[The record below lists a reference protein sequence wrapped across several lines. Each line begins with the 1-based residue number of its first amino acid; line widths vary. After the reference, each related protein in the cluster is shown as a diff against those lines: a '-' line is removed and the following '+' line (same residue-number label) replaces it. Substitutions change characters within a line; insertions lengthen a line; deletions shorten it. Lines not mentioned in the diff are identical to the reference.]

1 MKPTMLNLICVSVS
15 LIVLVLV
22 FTGKSD
28 AKVKETLVGAWL
40 FDGNAKDAS
49 GNGKDGTLENG
60 PKWAAGK
67 FGQALEFNGGKKSYV
82 NVGNLDLKGPVTLV
96 FWAKPDGAKDD
107 DRLISN
113 INGPAVPAFTIRY
126 LPPTVEVWSSTWT
139 PIIEKFDDAK
149 WGHYAFVFKNAGAGA
164 GQKEEVTGYY
174 NGKKALTVEDDFAF
188 TDIGIGAHFIGQWG
202 QYFTGLLDDVAFFD
216 VMLTAADIKGVMNKG
231 LKTSLAVSSA
241 GKLAT
246 SWGGLKGQY

>member
-1 MKPTMLNLICVSVS
+1 MKIMMINLIRTSAS
-15 LIVLVLV
+15 LIILILM
-22 FTGKSD
+22 FTSQIN
-28 AKVKETLVGAWL
+28 AKFDPETLVGAWL

-60 PKWAAGK
+60 PKWATGK

-96 FWAKPDGAKDD
+96 FWAKPAGAKPD

-113 INGPAVPAFTIRY
+113 INGPAVPAFTIRFA
-126 LPPTVEVWSSTWT
+126 PPKVEIWSSSWI
-139 PIIEKFDDAK
+139 PIIEKFDDNK
-149 WGHYAFVFKNAGAGA
+149 WGHYAFVFKETGG
-164 GQKEEVTGYY
+164 GKEDVTGYY
-174 NGKKALTVEDDFAF
+174 NGKEGLTVQDNYAF

-246 SWGGLKGQY
+246 SWGGLKAQY

>member
-1 MKPTMLNLICVSVS
+1 MKIMMINLIRTSAS
-15 LIVLVLV
+15 LIILTLM
-22 FTGKSD
+22 FTSKIN
-28 AKVKETLVGAWL
+28 AKFDPETLVGAWL

-67 FGQALEFNGGKKSYV
+67 FGQALEFNGDKKRHV

-96 FWAKPDGAKDD
+96 FWANPSGAKPD
-107 DRLISN
+107 DRVISN
-113 INGPAVPAFTIRY
+113 INGPAAPAFTIRFA
-126 LPPTVEVWSSTWT
+126 PPKVEIWSSSWQAV
-139 PIIEKFDDAK
+139 IEKFDDNK
-149 WGHYAFVFKNAGAGA
+149 WGHYAFVFKETGG
-164 GQKEEVTGYY
+164 GKEDVTGYY
-174 NGKKALTVEDDFAF
+174 NGKEGLTVQDNYAF

-246 SWGGLKGQY
+246 SWGGLKAQY

>member
-1 MKPTMLNLICVSVS
+1 MKIMMINLIRTSAS
-15 LIVLVLV
+15 LIILILM
-22 FTGKSD
+22 FTSQIN
-28 AKVKETLVGAWL
+28 AKFDPETLVGAWL

-96 FWAKPDGAKDD
+96 FWAKPAGAKPD

-113 INGPAVPAFTIRY
+113 INGPAVPAFTIRFA
-126 LPPTVEVWSSTWT
+126 PPTVEIWSSAWI
-139 PIIEKFDDAK
+139 PIIEKFDDNK
-149 WGHYAFVFKNAGAGA
+149 WGHYAFVFKETGG
-164 GQKEEVTGYY
+164 GKEDVTGYY
-174 NGKKALTVEDDFAF
+174 NGKEGLTVQDNYAF

-246 SWGGLKGQY
+246 SWGGLKAQY

>member
-1 MKPTMLNLICVSVS
+1 MKIMMMNLIRICTS
-15 LIVLVLV
+15 LIILILI
-22 FTGKSD
+22 FTSQINARFD
-28 AKVKETLVGAWL
+28 PETLVGAWL

-49 GNGKDGTLENG
+49 GNGKDGTLEKG
-60 PKWAAGK
+60 PKWTAGK
-67 FGQALEFNGGKKSYV
+67 FGQALEFNGGKKSHV

-96 FWAKPDGAKDD
+96 FWAKPAGAKPD

-113 INGPAVPAFTIRY
+113 INGDAVPAFTIRFA
-126 LPPTVEVWSSTWT
+126 PPKVEIWSSTWQAV
-139 PIIEKFDDAK
+139 IEKFDDNK
-149 WGHYAFVFKNAGAGA
+149 WGHYAFVFKDTGGD
-164 GQKEEVTGYY
+164 KEDVTGYY
-174 NGKKALTVEDDFAF
+174 NGKEGLTVQDNFAF

-202 QYFTGLLDDVAFFD
+202 QYFTGILDDVAFFD

-246 SWGGLKGQY
+246 SWGGLKAQY

>member
-1 MKPTMLNLICVSVS
+1 MKIMMINLIRTSAS
-15 LIVLVLV
+15 LIILTLM
-22 FTGKSD
+22 FTSQIN
-28 AKVKETLVGAWL
+28 AKFDPETLVGAWL

-96 FWAKPDGAKDD
+96 FWAKPAGAKPD
-107 DRLISN
+107 DRVISN
-113 INGPAVPAFTIRY
+113 INGPAVPAFTIRFA
-126 LPPTVEVWSSTWT
+126 PPKVEIWSSSWQAV
-139 PIIEKFDDAK
+139 IEKFDDNK
-149 WGHYAFVFKNAGAGA
+149 WGHYAFVFKDTGGD
-164 GQKEEVTGYY
+164 KEDVTGYY
-174 NGKKALTVEDDFAF
+174 NGKEGLTVQDNFAF

-202 QYFTGLLDDVAFFD
+202 QYFTGILDDVAFFD

-246 SWGGLKGQY
+246 SWGGLKAQY

>member
-1 MKPTMLNLICVSVS
+1 MKIMMINLIRTSAS
-15 LIVLVLV
+15 LIILILM
-22 FTGKSD
+22 FTSQIN
-28 AKVKETLVGAWL
+28 AKFDPETLVGAWL

-67 FGQALEFNGGKKSYV
+67 FGQALEFNGG
-82 NVGNLDLKGPVTLV
+82 GNLDLKGPVTLV
-96 FWAKPDGAKDD
+96 FWAKPANAKPD

-113 INGPAVPAFTIRY
+113 INGPAVPAFTIRFA
-126 LPPTVEVWSSTWT
+126 PPKVEIWSSSWI
-139 PIIEKFDDAK
+139 PIIEKFDDNK
-149 WGHYAFVFKNAGAGA
+149 WGHYAFVFKETGG
-164 GQKEEVTGYY
+164 GKEDVTGYY
-174 NGKKALTVEDDFAF
+174 NGKEGLTVQDNYAF

-202 QYFTGLLDDVAFFD
+202 QYFTGLLDDVAFFN

-246 SWGGLKGQY
+246 SWGGLKAQY

>member
-1 MKPTMLNLICVSVS
+1 MKIMMINLIRTSAS
-15 LIVLVLV
+15 LIILTLM
-22 FTGKSD
+22 FTSQIN
-28 AKVKETLVGAWL
+28 AKFDPETLVGAWR

-96 FWAKPDGAKDD
+96 FWAKPAGAKPD
-107 DRLISN
+107 DRVISN
-113 INGPAVPAFTIRY
+113 INGPAVPAFTIRFA
-126 LPPTVEVWSSTWT
+126 PPKVEIWSSSWQAV
-139 PIIEKFDDAK
+139 IEKFDDNK
-149 WGHYAFVFKNAGAGA
+149 WGHYAFVFKETGG
-164 GQKEEVTGYY
+164 GKEDVTGYY
-174 NGKKALTVEDDFAF
+174 NGKEGLTVQDNFAF
-188 TDIGIGAHFIGQWG
+188 TDIGIGANFIEKWG

-246 SWGGLKGQY
+246 SWGGLKAQY

>member
-1 MKPTMLNLICVSVS
+1 MKIMMINLIRTSAR
-15 LIVLVLV
+15 LIILILM
-22 FTGKSD
+22 FTSQIN
-28 AKVKETLVGAWL
+28 AKFDPETLVGAWL

-96 FWAKPDGAKDD
+96 FWAKPAGAKPD

-113 INGPAVPAFTIRY
+113 INGPAVPAFTIRFA
-126 LPPTVEVWSSTWT
+126 PPKVEIWSSSWI
-139 PIIEKFDDAK
+139 PIIEKFDDNK
-149 WGHYAFVFKNAGAGA
+149 WGHYAFVFKETGG
-164 GQKEEVTGYY
+164 GKEDVTGYY
-174 NGKKALTVEDDFAF
+174 NGKEGLTVQDNYAF

-231 LKTSLAVSSA
+231 LKTSLAVSST
-241 GKLAT
+241 GKLT
-246 SWGGLKGQY
+246 TNWGGLKTQY

>member
-96 FWAKPDGAKDD
+96 FWAKPAGAKPD
-107 DRLISN
+107 DRVISN
-113 INGPAVPAFTIRY
+113 INGPAVPAFTIRFA
-126 LPPTVEVWSSTWT
+126 PPKVEIWSSSWI
-139 PIIEKFDDAK
+139 PIIEKFDDNK
-149 WGHYAFVFKNAGAGA
+149 WGHYAFVFKETGG
-164 GQKEEVTGYY
+164 GKEDVTGYY
-174 NGKKALTVEDDFAF
+174 NGKEGLTVQDNFAF
-188 TDIGIGAHFIGQWG
+188 TDIGIGANFIEKWG

-246 SWGGLKGQY
+246 SWGGLKAQY